1 MRRKTIVLNL
11 LFAGAA
17 AGAGVAAY
25 LVTGT
30 STASTTATLR
40 TTTVQRGSVLSTI
53 SSSGNIQAA
62 HSVNLS
68 FTASGTLTGLWV
80 KAGQKVKK
88 GQRLAQ
94 VDPTDARQTLRN
106 AQASLASAQASYQS
120 TLQGQTAA
128 QQRQN
133 ALSITQAQ
141 LQLANARTSLA
152 DTRAQQALDA
162 QTQETSVAQAR
173 ASLATTEQTIALDL
187 QNQATSVAN
196 ARAALAQAQANV
208 EQSEKSLQ
216 TAIAQARTSLAFAK
230 QTAGNGSAS
239 QQLQLKQAQTQLATD
254 QAKVNAD
261 YGNLQGIVG
270 ATDGAKDSVAKAQ
283 AALTNDQLQLQKITE
298 YQTANACTA
307 TCPAPYDPLS
317 QKQLQFRQT
326 QDQAVLSA
334 LNTVSNDLA
343 AIAKDE
349 QSIATLQQQIRS
361 SGTSNTQ
368 SVTNAQN
375 QLNSAIANLDKQQLA
390 DAQTITNAQNQLKTA
405 LANEAAAK
413 LKDAQSLAQAK
424 QTLATA
430 LANQRSARVKA
441 TQTLH
446 QQQQSLRSAQLGV
459 QSAVIGN
466 EVKATITPTQ
476 IAQARASLQQA
487 QAQVANAQESLA
499 ATVLRAPFGGTISAV
514 NGLVGTTVGSGGTG
528 NNATA
533 FMTIIDFSRP
543 LVQVGFSES
552 DASKV
557 RLGQPATLTVSA
569 LPSVQLAAHVV
580 ALDTTSTLVSN
591 VVTYY
596 ATLQLDRTDTGVKPG
611 MTVNATVITS
621 KADDVLH
628 VPTAAVRGT
637 GGTGTVTVVDAK
649 GVQSQVTVTTGIQGD
664 DSTAILAGL
673 TEGQTVVAGTASTT
687 SSSTP
692 ATTGFPGG
700 GRGLGG
706 GLGGGGATFRIGG

>member
-1 MRRKTIVLNL
+1 MRRKTMLLNL

-25 LVTGT
+25 LATGT

-40 TTTVQRGSVLSTI
+40 TTTVQRGSVLATI
-53 SSSGNIQAA
+53 SASGNIQAA
-62 HSVNLS
+62 HSLSLS
-68 FTASGTLTGLWV
+68 FTSSGTLTALWV
-80 KAGQKVKK
+80 KAGQQVKK
-88 GQRLAQ
+88 GQKLAQ
-94 VDPTDARQTLRN
+94 IDPTDARQTLRN
-106 AQASLASAQASYQS
+106 AEAGLASAEASYQS
-120 TLQGQTAA
+120 TLQGQTDA

-133 ALSITQAQ
+133 QLSITQAEM
-141 LQLANARTSLA
+141 QLANARTSLA
-152 DTRAQQALDA
+152 DTKAQQALDA
-162 QTQETSVAQAR
+162 QTQETAVAQAR
-173 ASLATTEQTIALDL
+173 ASLATTEQTVALDL

-196 ARAALAQAQANV
+196 ARTALAQAQANV
-208 EQSEKSLQ
+208 VQAEKTLQ
-216 TAIAQARTSLAFAK
+216 AAIDQARTSLAFAR
-230 QTAGNGSAS
+230 QSVGNGSAS

-254 QAKVNAD
+254 QAKYNAD

-270 ATDGAKDSVAKAQ
+270 ATDGAKESVAKAQ

-298 YQTANACTA
+298 HQTANACTS
-307 TCPAPYDPLS
+307 TCAAPYDPLS

-334 LNTVSNDLA
+334 LNTVANDLA

-349 QSIATLQQQIRS
+349 QSIATLQQQIKS

-375 QLNSAIANLDKQQLA
+375 QLNSAIASLDKQKLA
-390 DAQTITNAQNQLKTA
+390 DAQTILNAQNQLKTA
-405 LANEAAAK
+405 LANEASAR
-413 LKDAQSLAQAK
+413 LKDAQSLTQAK
-424 QTLATA
+424 QSLATA

-441 TQTLH
+441 AQSLH

-476 IAQARASLQQA
+476 IAQAKASLQQA
-487 QAQVANAQESLA
+487 QAQVANAKEALA
-499 ATVLRAPFGGTISAV
+499 ATILRAPFAGTIAAV
-514 NGLVGTTVGSGGTG
+514 NGLVGTTITSGGNG
-528 NNATA
+528 NNATV
-533 FMTIIDFSRP
+533 FMTIIDFDRP

-557 RLGQPATLTVSA
+557 KLGQPATLTVSA

-580 ALDTTSTLVSN
+580 AIDTTSTLVSN

-611 MTVNATVITS
+611 MTVNATVIAGA
-621 KADDVLH
+621 ADDVLH
-628 VPTAAVRGT
+628 VPTAAVRAVGS
-637 GGTGTVTVVDAK
+637 TGTVTVVDAK
-649 GVQSQVTVTTGIQGD
+649 GAQSQVTVAVGLQGD

-673 TEGQTVVAGTASTT
+673 SEGQTVVAGTASTAAA
-687 SSSTP
+687 SSTG
-692 ATTGFPGG
+692 TLNLPGG

-706 GLGGGGATFRIGG
+706 GGLGGGGFRIGG